1 METEST
7 PTAEA
12 GRKFLSFAWANRGR
26 AFLGKPS
33 RREVILL
40 NSLAVL
46 VGVLAGYFAIGF
58 RTIIGFFQNL
68 FMYQR
73 VDYHLVSPVGHTLG
87 PWIILLPPIIFLIVS
102 YLVKFF
108 APEAKGH
115 GVPEVIEA
123 VVARGGRIRARVVAL
138 KALASSLTIAAGG
151 SVGREGPIVQIG
163 SATGS
168 VLGQLFNMRPNLIR
182 VLVGCG
188 AAGAVGA
195 TFNTPIAG
203 VIFAIEAIILEFK
216 TKSFIPLVIS
226 SVFATV
232 VSRVHL
238 GNHPAFQVPG
248 YSFVNPQELILY
260 LGLGILA
267 GVIGVVT
274 VKTLY
279 GLEDF
284 FDNLKI
290 PFFLKPILGG
300 LALGLIGYYRPEVLG
315 VGYDTMEAVLRQES
329 WVLLMASLVGLKIIA
344 MSITLAAGGSGGVF
358 APSLFIGA
366 MLGGA
371 YGWVVNYYFP
381 EMTAGYGAYALVG
394 MAAMFSATSRAA
406 FTAIVIL
413 IEMTLDYSIILPLMF
428 VCVVADQVA
437 WALSKHSIYSMKLV
451 RKGIS
456 FNTDIGLNVMAVTK
470 IRDIMT
476 TKLTILPD
484 SLTLSEAKSIMASSP
499 HTLYPVVDKDG
510 KLLGQIRRSK
520 IWGKIKQMGP
530 EATVKDVMRP
540 IRSIAGPDELVIS
553 TLHRLDN
560 NTSRDPRIWIVEDR
574 TERLCGIV
582 APTDL
587 CRLISKDS
595 D

>member
-1 METEST
+1 MQ
-7 PTAEA
+7 
-12 GRKFLSFAWANRGR
+12 LSEIKKNFSSRSAARAWASRGR

-40 NSLAVL
+40 NSLAVV
-46 VGVLAGYFAIGF
+46 VGILSGYFAIGF
-58 RTIIGFFQNL
+58 RALIGLFQNL
-68 FMYQR
+68 FLHHQISF
-73 VDYHLVSPVGHTLG
+73 DLISPSGHVLG
-87 PWIILLPPIIFLIVS
+87 PWIILAPPIGFLVVA
-102 YLVKFF
+102 YLVRWF

-123 VVARGGRIRARVVAL
+123 VLTRGGRIRSRVVAL
-138 KALASSLTIAAGG
+138 KALASSLTIAVGG

-168 VLGQLFNMRPNLIR
+168 TLGQIFNMRPNLIR

-232 VSRVHL
+232 ISRIHL
-238 GNHPAFQVPG
+238 GNHPAFVVPEH
-248 YSFVNPQELILY
+248 SFVNPEELILY
-260 LGLGILA
+260 LGLGVVSGL
-267 GVIGVVT
+267 VGVVV

-279 GLEDF
+279 AIEDL
-284 FDNLKI
+284 FDHAKI
-290 PFFLKPILGG
+290 PFFTKPIIGG
-300 LALGLIGYYRPEVLG
+300 LILGIIGYFRPEALG
-315 VGYDTMEAVLRQES
+315 VGYETMEAVLQQES
-329 WVLLMASLVGLKIIA
+329 EFFLMASLVGIKIIA

-371 YGWVVNYYFP
+371 YGWVANQYFP
-381 EMTAGYGAYALVG
+381 ELTAGYGAYALVG
-394 MAAMFSATSRAA
+394 MAAVFAATSRAA

-428 VCVVADQVA
+428 VCVVSDQVA
-437 WALSKHSIYSMKLV
+437 WALSKHSIYSLKLI

-456 FNTDIGLNVMAVTK
+456 FNTDIGLNVMAVTR

-476 TKLTILPD
+476 TELTILPE
-484 SLTLSEAKSIMASSP
+484 TLNLKEAKSIMASSP
-499 HTLYPVVDKDG
+499 HTLYPVVDKSG
-510 KLLGQIRRSK
+510 KIIGQIRRSN
-520 IWGKIKQMGP
+520 ILNRIKRLGP
-530 EATVKDVMRP
+530 DANVTDLMRP
-540 IRSIAGPDELVIS
+540 IHSEAYPDEFVIA
-553 TLHRLDN
+553 TLNRLERN
-560 NTSRDPRIWIVEDR
+560 NTRDPRIWITDR
-574 TERLCGIV
+574 QTKRLCGIV

-587 CRLISKDS
+587 CRLISKDP